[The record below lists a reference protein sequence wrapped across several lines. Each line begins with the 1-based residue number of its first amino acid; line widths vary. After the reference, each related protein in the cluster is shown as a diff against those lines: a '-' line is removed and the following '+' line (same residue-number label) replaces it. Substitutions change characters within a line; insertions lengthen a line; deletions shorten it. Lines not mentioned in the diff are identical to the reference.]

1 MVRDAYNA
9 EQATARRGVAAAV
22 PDESRDRGRPAKNP
36 VTRRLPTGRRS
47 YAGRASTFYFHTE
60 EDKQRATN
68 TYRARGGIEGY
79 ESMSDL
85 VSDLVM
91 AWVEQQETTANG
103 SKPFNVPRRRARGS
117 ST

>member
-1 MVRDAYNA
+1 MQGA
-9 EQATARRGVAAAV
+9 AAAV